1 MKVGFFVENFTPD
14 IGGTYSVVRETI
26 SALSKHQIKISIIT
40 SSYKDKNKQSYTNII
55 KKLDICHFYGGW
67 SFFHFK
73 YFLLSLK
80 LKKKII
86 IHPLGF
92 YEPWSLCQKKIK
104 KKIAWFFYQKK
115 ILQKANLVHCAS
127 NKEEIN
133 LLKINK
139 NCKTITLPYGISD
152 SFINRKKI
160 KKNKIKKRAIF
171 FSRLHKKKGIE
182 FLLKAWNEINHPE
195 WKLDIVGPKDNNS
208 YYKKLIKL
216 KKFNSKINFLN
227 PVYSNFK
234 KMELFNKY
242 DFFILPSFEE
252 NFGLA
257 ILESLARGLP
267 VLTNINT
274 PWNEIKTY
282 NAGWYIKDDYY
293 SLKKT
298 LTNIF
303 NTKISKLYQK
313 KVSAIKLAKMYSW
326 NILSKKYLKVYSDL
340 LNKK

>member
-26 SALSKHQIKISIIT
+26 SALLKHPIKISIIT
-40 SSYKDKNKQSYTNII
+40 NSYKDKKRPSYVNTV

-67 SFFHFK
+67 SLFHVK

-92 YEPWSLCQKKIK
+92 YEPWSLSQKKIK
-104 KKIAWFFYQKK
+104 KKIAWLLYQKK
-115 ILQKANLVHCAS
+115 ILQKANIVHCAS
-127 NKEEIN
+127 NKERNN

-139 NCKTITLPYGISD
+139 NCKTTVLPMGISD
-152 SFINRKKI
+152 FFIKKNKI

-182 FLLKAWNEINHPE
+182 YLIKAWNEISHPE
-195 WKLDIVGPKDNNS
+195 WKLDIIGPKDNKL
-208 YYKKLIKL
+208 YYKKLIEL
-216 KKFNSKINFLN
+216 KRRNNKINFLK
-227 PVYSNFK
+227 PVYSNK
-234 KMELFNKY
+234 KKKELFDKY

-252 NFGLA
+252 NFGMA
-257 ILESLARGLP
+257 VLESLARGLP

-274 PWNEIKTY
+274 PWNNIKTY

-303 NTKISKLYQK
+303 NIKISDLYQK
-313 KVSAIKLAKMYSW
+313 KVSAIKLAKTYGW